1 MKITRIVRAGFAGA
15 ALLGLVQAAPAQEV
29 TLKLH
34 QMLPPQADIPAK
46 VLKPWGDRIE
56 AESGGRIKVQ
66 HFPAMQLGGKPPAL
80 YDQVRDGVVELTWTL
95 SGYAPGRFAKS
106 ETFEL
111 PFMTAQSAEAT
122 SAAAWEFYDKHLRD
136 EYADTHVLAVHV
148 HGPGVLHM
156 RGAPIARL
164 EDLKGK
170 RLRGP
175 SRIVNDLLGRL
186 GASPVG
192 MPVTAAPEA
201 LSKGVIDGTVIPWEV
216 TRPLRISELV
226 DSHTEFAGPRGLYT
240 AFFIFTI
247 NKGAYEALP
256 DDLRKVLDDNSG
268 LELSKAF
275 GRVMD
280 EGDAQGRTI
289 ADGRGNAIVTLDPEE
304 VARWQ
309 EASAPVIA
317 DWIEAMD
324 EKGYD
329 GQALIDDARE
339 MISRH
344 AGE

>member
-1 MKITRIVRAGFAGA
+1 MTMPFLRAGLAGA
-15 ALLGLVQAAPAQEV
+15 ALLALTHVAGAQDV

-34 QMLPPQADIPAK
+34 QMLPPQAAIPAK
-46 VLKPWGDRIE
+46 VLKPWADKIE
-56 AESGGRIKVQ
+56 AESGGRIGVQ

-80 YDQVRDGVVELTWTL
+80 YDQAKDGVVELTWTL

-156 RGAPIARL
+156 RGEPVARL

-175 SRIVNDLLGRL
+175 SRIVNELLGQL

-192 MPVTAAPEA
+192 MPITAAPEA
-201 LSKGVIDGTVIPWEV
+201 LSKGVIDGTVVPWEV
-216 TRPLRISELV
+216 TRPLRITELV
-226 DSHTEFAGPRGLYT
+226 DSHTEFSGPRGLYT
-240 AFFIFTI
+240 AFFVFTM
-247 NKGAYEALP
+247 NKDAYNALP
-256 DDLRKVLDDNSG
+256 DDLKKVIDDNSG
-268 LELSKAF
+268 LELSRQF

-280 EGDAQGRTI
+280 EGDKVGRELAVKQGNTI
-289 ADGRGNAIVTLDPEE
+289 ALLDPEE
-304 VARWQ
+304 VGRWQ
-309 EASAPVIA
+309 TASQNVLA
-317 DWIEAMD
+317 DWVKAMD
-324 EKGYD
+324 ARGYD
-329 GQALIDDARE
+329 GQALIDDAR
-339 MISRH
+339 MLI
-344 AGE
+344 AKYADN

>member
-1 MKITRIVRAGFAGA
+1 MNMRIVRAGIAGA
-15 ALLGLVQAAPAQEV
+15 ALIGFVHAANAQDV

-46 VLKPWGDRIE
+46 VLKPWADKIE

-80 YDQVRDGVVELTWTL
+80 YDQVKDGVVELTWTL

-122 SAAAWEFYDKHLRD
+122 SAAAWEFYEKHLRD

-156 RGAPIARL
+156 RGKAVTKL
-164 EDLKGK
+164 EDIKGK

-175 SRIVNDLLGRL
+175 SRIVNDLLARL

-216 TRPLRISELV
+216 TRPLRITELV

-240 AFFIFTI
+240 AFFVFAM
-247 NKGAYEALP
+247 NKDAYDGLP
-256 DDLRKVLDDNSG
+256 DDLKKVIDDNSG
-268 LELSKAF
+268 LELSRQF

-280 EGDAQGRTI
+280 EGDAHGREL
-289 ADGRGNAIVTLDPEE
+289 AVKRGNEIVTLDPEE
-304 VARWQ
+304 VGRWKT
-309 EASAPVIA
+309 ASEPVVA
-317 DWIEAMD
+317 DWVKAMD
-324 EKGYD
+324 GKGFD
-329 GQALIDDARE
+329 GQALIDDARS
-339 MISRH
+339 MI
-344 AGE
+344 AKYADQ